1 MSRGNMNAAYKRVM
15 SNKSSGGIDN
25 MGLDDLL
32 PYLKSSEEELRESLL
47 KGRYKPNPVRRVEIP
62 KDNGKK
68 RQLCVPTLLD
78 RVIQQSLSQVLSS
91 IYEPIAAL

>member
-32 PYLKSSEEELRESLL
+32 PYLKSSGEELTESLL